1 MKAHKYLLLIGALA
15 LSAAPAL
22 SACGDDSK
30 PKKKDTTKK
39 KAAKKKKKRG
49 GGGGKSSDTLQTY
62 TKVEDRVDAEEAEKL
77 RHEFKGGDFIPDVTG
92 AENRDPFRSYVVA
105 QVGINSDEAVQV
117 QPTDIC
123 GKDNMVATNYSL
135 RDLRLVGIV
144 LRGTRSYALFRD
156 TASFGHIVRRGD
168 CLGKEKARVA
178 SIGSG
183 FVSLEVIPE
192 VAPNQPARPPQ
203 ERSIQLYPE
212 ELQLSDPTA
221 PGNERIEDDQSGDAE
236 E

>member
-1 MKAHKYLLLIGALA
+1 MSANKYLLLIGAVA
-15 LSAAPAL
+15 LSVAPML
-22 SACGDDSK
+22 SACGDDGAK
-30 PKKKDTTKK
+30 PKKATKK
-39 KAAKKKKKRG
+39 KAAAKKKPRG
-49 GGGGKSSDTLQTY
+49 GGGSKAAEALQTY
-62 TKVEDRVDAEEAEKL
+62 TKVEDLVGAEEAEKL
-77 RHEFKGGDFIPDVTG
+77 RHTFKGNDFIPDVTG

-105 QVGINSDEAVQV
+105 QVGVGNDEAVQI

-156 TASFGHIVRRGD
+156 SASFGHIVRRGD

-221 PGNERIEDDQSGDAE
+221 PGGEAIEVDRSDDEQ
-236 E
+236 